1 MKNRGETAASAK
13 MLSRRFEKKTCSIC
27 NTSNAL
33 RIGIFNLPLG
43 GREGGEAFARP
54 KLRIY
59 VSRRGEVKLG
69 RNEEKRETS
78 LVMIKLS
85 NATLTAFNRDTYT
98 VAHLAR
104 QIVLK

>member
-1 MKNRGETAASAK
+1 MKNRGEIAASAK
-13 MLSRRFEKKTCSIC
+13 ILSRRFEKKTCSIC

-59 VSRRGEVKLG
+59 VSRRGEVDWLNWVETRK
-69 RNEEKRETS
+69 NE
-78 LVMIKLS
+78 
-85 NATLTAFNRDTYT
+85 
-98 VAHLAR
+98 R
-104 QIVLK
+104 QVWL